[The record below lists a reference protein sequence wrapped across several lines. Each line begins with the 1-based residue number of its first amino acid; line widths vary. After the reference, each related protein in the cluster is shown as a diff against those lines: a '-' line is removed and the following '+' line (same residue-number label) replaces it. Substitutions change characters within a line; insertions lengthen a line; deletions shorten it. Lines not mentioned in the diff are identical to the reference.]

1 MSGNEVQRAPEVTLL
16 KSEVEA
22 AAARVA
28 ERAMN
33 ATVDGVAG
41 FVGDVFGGLV
51 GDSIKQWRT
60 RRLVTALAK
69 TKDHLEA
76 QGVSLER
83 AKALPMGELYG
94 IFEGASKT
102 EDLDLTNMWAALL
115 SNAMNPEKDSII
127 DPTFVRILDNLSGLD
142 ARILNYNLEFQRA
155 SESHRSKTD
164 PALQALLGMRDRES
178 AEFTAAQKEYQVL
191 EDEFRCRAE
200 ALRDEIGKQ
209 YSEQNISYSISNL
222 LRLGLFY
229 VPDLVDRNRALI
241 QIKEDRFG
249 EVLVVDEQR
258 LRDELMKIREKF
270 EIAAERNKTL
280 HTISE
285 NSRLAGNV
293 PVPKYALTGLG
304 RRFLEACA

>member
-1 MSGNEVQRAPEVTLL
+1 MSGKELQRAPEVTLL

-33 ATVDGVAG
+33 ATFDGVAG
-41 FVGDVFGGLV
+41 LVGDVFGGLF

-60 RRLVTALAK
+60 RRLVTALAR

-76 QGVSLER
+76 QGISLER
-83 AKALPMGELYG
+83 AKHLPMGELYG

-102 EDLDLTNMWAALL
+102 EDLDLTSMWAALL
-115 SNAMNPEKDSII
+115 SNAMNPEKDSIV
-127 DPTFVRILDNLSGLD
+127 DPTFVRILDSLSGLD
-142 ARILNYNLEFQRA
+142 ARILNYNLEFQGA
-155 SESHRSKTD
+155 SESHRAKTD
-164 PALQALLGMRDRES
+164 PALQALLRMQDRES
-178 AEFTAAQKEYQVL
+178 AEFAAARKEYEVL
-191 EDEFRCRAE
+191 EDEFRRRAE

-222 LRLGLFY
+222 LRLGLFH
-229 VPDLVDRNRALI
+229 VPDMIDRNRALI
-241 QIKEDRFG
+241 EIKEDRFG
-249 EVLVVDEQR
+249 ERLILDEQR
-258 LRDELMKIREKF
+258 LRSELMKIREKF
-270 EIAAERNKTL
+270 EIAAEKNKEL

-285 NSRLAGNV
+285 NARLFGNI